1 MKTLVLA
8 VDRDDDL
15 GQKVGIEGPVI
26 GRADM
31 LDAAMKFALAD
42 PEDTDM
48 NSMFSAIRYF
58 DDLLKRG
65 IEAEVALITG
75 DPEVGFKSDQVL
87 NTQIDMVLEKVKPES
102 VVLVSDGAEDEYIYP
117 MISSRVKIDSVRK
130 VYVRQ
135 NQSIEGTYYL
145 ITRALKDVKLRAKI
159 IAPIALILIMYGLVD
174 LSPRLYKISTGATGI
189 ESLSAMGPGAI
200 SITVGIYLVGW
211 AYQVVKHT
219 KDLLAKASRAAQ
231 RGSVFIPFVF
241 VSVIFLVLGILF
253 GLDSLSIKSASISE
267 DIVLLISAMVWP
279 WVFSVFFFELGKT
292 INDYIHH
299 SGIRMDLVVMIISVF
314 ALGFII
320 QGALDA
326 VEYFTS
332 SSDINP
338 FIIVLEITTGI
349 LIAVFGAVMSSTI
362 FPAGSE
368 EEKQVSS

>member
-15 GQKVGIEGPVI
+15 GEKVGIEGPVI

-87 NTQIDMVLEKVKPES
+87 NTQIDMVLETVKPES

-117 MISSRVKIDSVRK
+117 MIASRVKIDSVRK

-145 ITRALKDVKLRAKI
+145 ISKALKDVKLRAKL

-174 LSPRLYKISTGATGI
+174 LSPKLYKLSTGAAGI

-253 GLDSLSIKSASISE
+253 GLDSLSKKSASISE
-267 DIVLLISAMVWP
+267 YIVMLISAMVWP

-299 SGIRMDLVVMIISVF
+299 SGIRLDLVVMIISVF

-362 FPAGSE
+362 FPAESE
-368 EEKQVSS
+368 EEKQVSL

>member
-1 MKTLVLA
+1 MKTLVLS

-31 LDAAMKFALAD
+31 LDAATKFALAD

-48 NSMFSAIRYF
+48 NSMFSAIKYF

-65 IEAEVALITG
+65 IEAEIALITG
-75 DPEVGFKSDQVL
+75 DPDVGFKSDQVL

-117 MISSRVKIDSVRK
+117 MIASRVKIDSVRK

-145 ITRALKDVKLRAKI
+145 VSKALKDVKLRAKL
-159 IAPIALILIMYGLVD
+159 IAPIALVLIMYGLVD
-174 LSPRLYKISTGATGI
+174 LAPKIYKLSTGAAGI
-189 ESLSAMGPGAI
+189 ESLSGMASGTI
-200 SITVGIYLVGW
+200 SITVGTYLIGW
-211 AYQVVKHT
+211 AYQVVKHLRDGFG
-219 KDLLAKASRAAQ
+219 KMSRAVQ
-231 RGSVFIPFVF
+231 RGSVFIPFAF
-241 VSVIFLVLGILF
+241 VSFIFLVLGFLF
-253 GLDSLSIKSASISE
+253 GVDALYGNGGSASNG
-267 DIVLLISAMVWP
+267 IVMLIAAMVWP
-279 WVFSVFFFELGKT
+279 LVFSVFFFELGKV

-299 SGIRMDLVVMIISVF
+299 SGVRMDLIVMIISVF

-326 VEYFTS
+326 VEYFMAS
-332 SSDINP
+332 ERVNS
-338 FIIVLEITTGI
+338 FIIVLEISTGI
-349 LIAVFGAVMSSTI
+349 LIAVFGAIMSSAL
-362 FPAGSE
+362 FSE
-368 EEKQVSS
+368 PEEKDEQVSS